1 MDAAI
6 AQGVDFDEVAYH
18 NRICK
23 YEGQW
28 WRERLH
34 TFNAEPQG
42 EAVEIAKNIAEK
54 YRDEVEKRYR

>member
-6 AQGVDFDEVAYH
+6 AAGKDFDEVAYH

-42 EAVEIAKNIAEK
+42 DAVMIATEIAEK
-54 YRDEVEKRYR
+54 YRAELEKRYR